1 MTGKRL
7 FIMTMLLLMSASLLG
22 ADKSPDE
29 FVAANKFY
37 EEKDYASAIR
47 LFESIIN
54 QGNES
59 AEVYFNLGNAYFKSG
74 DLGYAVLYYTKAR
87 RLSPAD
93 EDIRHNLEF
102 ARRFSRVQMEGV
114 QLNPINTFFDS
125 LVDSY
130 RLDFL
135 AWVSSAFFVLFFLIL
150 VVRYGIGMNNPLI
163 RIGIVVS
170 LIFLLITSALTTFKY
185 RQDFLARRA
194 VIVAEDSQVHTGP
207 SDQSEIELEGAPGL
221 IVQIVDES
229 GEYYNVL
236 FENKRRGWIQKDLVA
251 EI

>member
-47 LFESIIN
+47 LYESIIN

-135 AWVSSAFFVLFFLIL
+135 AWVSSAFFVLFFLTVAAGVVML
-150 VVRYGIGMNNPLI
+150 VGHGMWVLMAAVTVA
-163 RIGIVVS
+163 GCHS
-170 LIFLLITSALTTFKY
+170 LRTSISTVAGLDQNTAQLKALT
-185 RQDFLARRA
+185 L
-194 VIVAEDSQVHTGP
+194 
-207 SDQSEIELEGAPGL
+207 
-221 IVQIVDES
+221 
-229 GEYYNVL
+229 
-236 FENKRRGWIQKDLVA
+236 
-251 EI
+251 